1 MGSQHCEVMAGL
13 GAHFHGHLLVVLGHQ
28 SIQEAS
34 GLLGDAL
41 FSLVDRAAA
50 LIDLFAV
57 FPQSDLPHNALKELM
72 NIVVEGGGGF
82 YELAVE
88 HHGASPTLCHRRPGL
103 CETIGLTSH
112 HIMVAL
118 QAYASAPCQT
128 IVLQG
133 LH

>member
-1 MGSQHCEVMAGL
+1 MAGL

-34 GLLGDAL
+34 GLLGDAF
-41 FSLVDRAAA
+41 FSFVDRAAA

-57 FPQSDLPHNALKELM
+57 SPQSDLPHNALKELM

-82 YELAVE
+82 YELAVK
-88 HHGASPTLCHRRPGL
+88 HHGTSPTLCHRRPGL
-103 CETIGLTSH
+103 CETIGRTSH
-112 HIMVAL
+112 HIMAAL
-118 QAYASAPCQT
+118 QAYLSAPCQT
-128 IVLQG
+128 FVLQG